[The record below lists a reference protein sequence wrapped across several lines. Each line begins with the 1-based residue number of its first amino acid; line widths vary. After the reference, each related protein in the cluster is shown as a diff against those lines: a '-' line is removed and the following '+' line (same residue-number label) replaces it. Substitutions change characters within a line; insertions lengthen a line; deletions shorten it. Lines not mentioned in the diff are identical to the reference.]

1 MAKGRMANM
10 ESYRVLIGKR
20 EYKVEIAG
28 NQLFVNGK
36 KEQVNLVPLN
46 DGGMY
51 VLRRGGQSHEL
62 HVHPNG
68 SRTYEVTANGRRV
81 VARVERGRGLPRR
94 QNETHD
100 EGQLV
105 APMPGLV
112 VGVRVKEGDQ
122 VDQGQVLVVLESMK
136 MQMELRAPVAGRVTH
151 IAAQP
156 KSQVDKGDFLAQVS

>member
-1 MAKGRMANM
+1 M

-20 EYKVEIAG
+20 EYKVEISG

-46 DGGMY
+46 GGGLY
-51 VLRRGGQSHEL
+51 VLRRGDQSREL

-68 SRTYEVTANGRRV
+68 RRTYEVTANGRRV
-81 VARVERGRGLPRR
+81 VARVERGRGLARR
-94 QNETHD
+94 QDETCD
-100 EGQLV
+100 AGQLV

-136 MQMELRAPVAGRVTH
+136 MQMELRAPVAGRVTRV
-151 IAAQP
+151 AALP
-156 KSQVDKGDFLAQVS
+156 KAQVDKGDILAQVS